1 MAEDSVTDSAPVAEA
16 APSEVAVEHTDATHG
31 DTSEQA
37 APTDGDESVAADSES
52 DSSDEDEE
60 SDEHLN
66 EEEKTRAQKRR
77 ERRQQREQERI
88 AQAVQDTLA
97 QERKAAADK
106 AAADKATADA
116 KAAQE
121 SWQKAFEQDLG
132 SPKERAD
139 IQSEINALISQ
150 VVGIKPEEAST
161 TEDYNAAIERLNAAQ
176 ATLAKKQDRLREIDT
191 NQTTFDKINAHTWEL
206 EKGGWLTVANSLPSD
221 WQTKFD
227 AATSIP
233 QALSILEQGIV
244 AREAVKAAADKA
256 AAVEATRKEW
266 QGKYEREAADHAA
279 TRTGAPGAGPTP
291 GGNGMSSSNGR
302 VYTRERLREMTA
314 TAEGRAEYRAN
325 RAEIER
331 QEAAGLIR

>member
-1 MAEDSVTDSAPVAEA
+1 MADESVTDSAPVAEA
-16 APSEVAVEHTDATHG
+16 ALSEAVEQTDATHG

-37 APTDGDESVAADSES
+37 APTDGDESVAADSDS
-52 DSSDEDEE
+52 DSGDEDDE

-116 KAAQE
+116 KAAADA
-121 SWQKAFEQDLG
+121 WQKRFGEVVG
-132 SPKERAD
+132 TPEIRAG
-139 IQSEINALISQ
+139 IQAEINDLISQ
-150 VVGIKPEEAST
+150 VVGIKPEEATT
-161 TEDYNAAIERLNAAQ
+161 TEAYNEAIERLNAAQ
-176 ATLAKKQDRLREIDT
+176 TTLAEKQGKLRSLADG
-191 NQTTFDKINAHTWEL
+191 QKLFDEINAHTWEL
-206 EKGGWLTVANSLPSD
+206 EKGGWLTVANSLPTD
-221 WQTKFD
+221 WQDKFH
-227 AATSIP
+227 AATSTP